1 MFPHII
7 ENSKLIRNL
16 QNTCKYHKTTK
27 LTALLMKLHGP
38 NKDELNPSHIWIK
51 YTKNSC

>member
-16 QNTCKYHKTTK
+16 QKHMQISLNNKINSLIIKTSWPK
-27 LTALLMKLHGP
+27 
-38 NKDELNPSHIWIK
+38 
-51 YTKNSC
+51 